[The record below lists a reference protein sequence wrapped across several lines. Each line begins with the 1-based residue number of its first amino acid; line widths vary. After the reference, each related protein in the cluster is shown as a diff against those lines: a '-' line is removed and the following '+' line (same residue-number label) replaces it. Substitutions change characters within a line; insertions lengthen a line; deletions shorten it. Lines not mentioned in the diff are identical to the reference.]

1 MNELLNIIV
10 RFHKVTSENLRALSE
25 NLFCLF
31 NQNYPHIQ
39 PIIVIQSFTDEEMK
53 LVSSVIDEM
62 PWESGMDSKKLKPI
76 LINVPNLSG
85 DHRSKLLNEGI
96 TASKGRFLAFLDF
109 DDIIYEDSY
118 SYLIDNLRGNE
129 KNPAICFGKIK
140 RTDAIPFDSFLYLN
154 KKLDVYRGNDRF
166 DLYADNFCPIHS
178 FVIDKEKVEKED
190 LVFNEDIIRGE
201 DYHLLLR
208 LTAKYESCFRTMN
221 KFIGEYVIRTD
232 ASNTSDLPEYRTAKC
247 TNKTE
252 SWQNSQEQIEKLKK
266 TVNTKVSL
274 FDLAN
279 LNKAARDNEISIQK
293 LQDLESVL
301 VDQKTIAIK
310 LEKSVNIAA
319 IEIQKLNKVTRSI
332 FEHALK
338 HNSFEENEFVGYV
351 DSISSGTEK
360 ISFKGWAADVQEK
373 EEAVSMAIAINKTII
388 SVGVLNTSRP
398 DLSKHFGI
406 DSDLLGFDLKIPF
419 KHIEEV
425 KNALVLTLLK
435 NGKVYLIK
443 GPEAYSAFE
452 ELLD

>member
-1 MNELLNIIV
+1 
-10 RFHKVTSENLRALSE
+10 
-25 NLFCLF
+25 
-31 NQNYPHIQ
+31 
-39 PIIVIQSFTDEEMK
+39 MK
-53 LVSSVIDEM
+53 LVSSIIDEM
-62 PWESGMDSKKLKPI
+62 PWESGINSKKLKPI
-76 LINVPNLSG
+76 LINVPNLRG
-85 DHRSKLLNEGI
+85 DNRSKLLNEGI

-118 SYLIDNLRGNE
+118 SYLIENLKEN
-129 KNPAICFGKIK
+129 KKAPAISFGKIK
-140 RTDAIPFDSFLYLN
+140 RTEAIPFNSFLYLN
-154 KKLDVYRGNDRF
+154 KKLDVYNGNDRF

-190 LVFNEDIIRGE
+190 LVFNEDVIRGE

-221 KFIGEYVIRTD
+221 KFIGEYIIRTD

-252 SWQNSQEQIEKLKK
+252 SWLNSQEQIEKLKK

-274 FDLAN
+274 FDLAT
-279 LNKAARDNEISIQK
+279 LNKAARNNEISIQK
-293 LQDLESVL
+293 LQDLESAL
-301 VDQKTIAIK
+301 ADQKTIAVK
-310 LEKSVNIAA
+310 LEKSVCIAA
-319 IEIQKLNKVTRSI
+319 IEIQKLNIVTRSI

-351 DSISSGTEK
+351 DSISSETET
-360 ISFKGWAADVQEK
+360 ISFKGWAANVQEK
-373 EEAVSMAIAINKTII
+373 EEAVSMAITINKTII

-406 DSDLLGFDLKIPF
+406 DSDLLGFDLKIPL
-419 KHIEEV
+419 KHIREI

-435 NGKVYLIK
+435 NGKVYSIK
-443 GPEAYSAFE
+443 GPKAYNAFE